1 MLFCLI
7 LGDAIRNAFL
17 VRTNKNKTV
26 SDLRKDIWK
35 EISNDLEGAYKLILF
50 KVDIP
55 VNDDTDPGS
64 KILAD
69 NIKNQQ
75 ELLPV
80 RMVESY
86 FKEDEDYIFF
96 DEIPNNTDIRII
108 IQLPT
113 EFANNRIKL
122 VDNTTKF
129 FDELLRP
136 FNEEVSRD
144 NVEQLLSKP
153 LLLKL
158 PCLPDLVVDPNVLE
172 SLFSSPI
179 YSSRLSAIVAVVMSR
194 NFKEGP
200 GKEGITMGNIDSHI
214 NILIELI
221 QEYARGC
228 SNMSLD
234 RNQAIQSS
242 TTTTENKKYR
252 PDIAV
257 YYNRV
262 LVMMGDAKDINT
274 KLEAAE
280 TQLDGYFDYWNP
292 LAFGRLPFVMAF
304 AAAGTTLQFYY
315 YYPGNYKPERVKI
328 GDIIDLGTTNRLNNY
343 KALQYII
350 NFVRIVQTWN
360 CEQYLQ
366 VPKIKLFEVI
376 RRKNDTT
383 ITITPQKIIKKVHI
397 EDRGPYYKD
406 FFENFYTRIFPNLG
420 GKYVVLQSKFYVK
433 WIYLKFTPVGY
444 LTIPKDENEL
454 RDAIWD
460 VLNVV
465 NNLHANRI
473 VHRDIRWDNILRL
486 TNDGWILIDFE
497 EAAPIG
503 RGNLRTPTLNITAP
517 EYRGREDLCQVSG
530 DIWMIGNLFDDC
542 RIRIQLSES
551 ARKFRDKLLRQN
563 PAERPTASGALED
576 NWFKGME

>member
-1 MLFCLI
+1 MTKEALAISQVGKELEDKTPDRLDAVGVKNNKNGGPEEAASHEFAIQCRNVVDELAGMLSKRENCGKISIVVAPSGYISEAKKAGREQGII
-7 LGDAIRNAFL
+7 LTNVKDLCNDLFDKIAKKWDAIRNAFL
-17 VRTNKNKTV
+17 VRINKYKTV

-35 EISNDLEGAYKLILF
+35 EISNDFEGAYKLILF

-96 DEIPNNTDIRII
+96 DEIPNNMNIRII
-108 IQLPT
+108 IRLPT
-113 EFANNRIKL
+113 EFANNRIKF

-129 FDELLRP
+129 FNELLRP

-144 NVEQLLSKP
+144 NVEQLLSKL

-158 PCLPDLVVDPNVLE
+158 HINCYCCGCYEYD
-172 SLFSSPI
+172 
-179 YSSRLSAIVAVVMSR
+179 
-194 NFKEGP
+194 
-200 GKEGITMGNIDSHI
+200 KEGITMGNIDSHI
-214 NILIELI
+214 NILIEFI
-221 QEYARGC
+221 QEYERGC

-242 TTTTENKKYR
+242 TTTTENKRYR
-252 PDIAV
+252 PDSAV

-262 LVMMGDAKDINT
+262 LVMMGEAKGINT

-280 TQLDGYFDYWNP
+280 TQLDGYCDYWNT
-292 LAFGRLPFVMAF
+292 LALPFVMAF

-315 YYPGNYKPERVKI
+315 YYPGNYKPER
-328 GDIIDLGTTNRLNNY
+328 
-343 KALQYII
+343 
-350 NFVRIVQTWN
+350 TWN

-366 VPKIKLFEVI
+366 VPKIKLFEEGNI
-376 RRKNDTT
+376 WYFNRS
-383 ITITPQKIIKKVHI
+383 
-397 EDRGPYYKD
+397 
-406 FFENFYTRIFPNLG
+406 FM
-420 GKYVVLQSKFYVK
+420 
-433 WIYLKFTPVGY
+433 LKFTPVGY
-444 LTIPKDENEL
+444 LTIPKHENEL

-473 VHRDIRWDNILRL
+473 VHRDIHWDNSQMMIYAKHVQDLYKFLCNNSVIVLRNGSPTPKGKRFQL
-486 TNDGWILIDFE
+486 LHEEDCVIRSQLIFTNFDVYYSELENVIIYFAEGVNSFAKE
-497 EAAPIG
+497 VTSK
-503 RGNLRTPTLNITAP
+503 NLKTEHLQFNSRI
-517 EYRGREDLCQVSG
+517 Y
-530 DIWMIGNLFDDC
+530 DDYK
-542 RIRIQLSES
+542 INDTFQ
-551 ARKFRDKLLRQN
+551 Q
-563 PAERPTASGALED
+563 T
-576 NWFKGME
+576 